1 MSTED
6 RYPVKKDYFNAF
18 IRAAQYI
25 THLTS
30 RQDILAE
37 TGNALVRFYGAS
49 LVGFFELQNGEI
61 TGHHWILPGGI
72 TPGAVDTEG
81 TRKIVR
87 EVLTS
92 GFLETRHLELPPRYS
107 VAFLPITWENQTTAV
122 MLVGHRT
129 SRVIPED
136 LLNTYLAVAGLVS
149 TAISTSVAAFENVAE
164 RKRAEEALCVSEERY
179 RTLFSTMLEGFCIID
194 VIFDARGKPAD
205 YRFLE
210 VNPAFEQQTG
220 LHDAKGKMM
229 RDLAPDHEAHWFEI
243 LGTIAL
249 TGEPARFVN
258 EARALDRWFDV
269 SAVRLGGTESR
280 KVAILFND
288 ISDRIQAEEE
298 LKRRHDALNAAY
310 EELTATQEELR
321 QTNDEL
327 LRNET
332 ALMNRNED
340 LLAMNEEL
348 RAVQD
353 ELTRNEHDLINR
365 NMELGALNEELTAT
379 QEELEKHVGELNRQE
394 KELRE
399 NEIRLQDSLTE
410 KEVLLSEI
418 HHRVKNNLTAFISLL
433 SLEGSYEESPSG
445 RQLKKDLQNRARSMA
460 LIHETLYRT
469 NMFSRVDMGVYLTTL
484 TEQVTGTYLTEKDVR
499 TIVRADDISLDLSR
513 ATPCGLIVNE
523 LITNSFKYAFPES
536 FDTQASRHAPPTII
550 VALSKNDGT
559 YDLTISDNGIGLP
572 PGYDLTKTQSLGLK
586 LVTFLARHQMRA
598 TITVSSEKGTEFLLR
613 FKE

>member
-1 MSTED
+1 MTAED
-6 RYPVKKDYFNAF
+6 TYPAKKDYFNAF
-18 IRAAQYI
+18 IRTAQYI

-30 RQDILAE
+30 RQDILTE
-37 TGNALVRFYGAS
+37 TGNALIRFYSAS
-49 LVGFFELQNGEI
+49 LVGFFELRNGEI
-61 TGHHWILPGGI
+61 TGHHWILPDGI
-72 TPGAVDTEG
+72 AHTAVDSEE

-92 GFLETRHLELPPRYS
+92 GFLEARRLELPSRYS

-164 RKRAEEALCVSEERY
+164 RKRAEEALRESEERY
-179 RTLFSTMLEGFCIID
+179 RTLFSTMLEGFCVID

-220 LHDAKGKMM
+220 LNDAKGKLM
-229 RDLAPDHEAHWFEI
+229 RDLAPDHESHWFEI
-243 LGTIAL
+243 YGNVAL
-249 TGEPARFVN
+249 TGEPARFIN

-269 SAVRLGGTESR
+269 SAVRVGGPESR
-280 KVAILFND
+280 KVAILFNN
-288 ISDRIQAEEE
+288 ISDRILAEEE
-298 LKRRHDALNAAY
+298 LKRRHEALNAAY

-327 LRNET
+327 VRNET

-340 LLAMNEEL
+340 LLAMNQEL
-348 RAVQD
+348 RAVKD
-353 ELTRNEHDLINR
+353 ELTRNEHDLTNR
-365 NMELGALNEELTAT
+365 NMELGALNEELTST
-379 QEELEKHVGELNRQE
+379 QEELERHVGELNRQE

-399 NEIRLQDSLTE
+399 NEVRLQDSLTE

-433 SLEGSYEESPSG
+433 SLEGSYEESPAG

-469 NMFSRVDMGVYLTTL
+469 NMFSRVDMGVYLSTL
-484 TEQVTGTYLTEKDVR
+484 IEKITGTYLTEKNIR
-499 TIVRADDISLDLSR
+499 TTVSVEGISLDLSR

-536 FDTQASRHAPPTII
+536 FDTQASRHALPTIT
-550 VALSKNDGT
+550 VALTKSDGT
-559 YDLTISDNGIGLP
+559 YDLIISDNGIGLP
-572 PGYDLTKTQSLGLK
+572 AGYDLTKTQSLGLK
-586 LVTFLARHQMRA
+586 LVTFLAKHQMRA
-598 TITVSSEKGTEFLLR
+598 TITVNSDKGTKFLLR

>member
-1 MSTED
+1 
-6 RYPVKKDYFNAF
+6 
-18 IRAAQYI
+18 
-25 THLTS
+25 
-30 RQDILAE
+30 
-37 TGNALVRFYGAS
+37 
-49 LVGFFELQNGEI
+49 
-61 TGHHWILPGGI
+61 
-72 TPGAVDTEG
+72 
-81 TRKIVR
+81 
-87 EVLTS
+87 
-92 GFLETRHLELPPRYS
+92 
-107 VAFLPITWENQTTAV
+107 
-122 MLVGHRT
+122 
-129 SRVIPED
+129 
-136 LLNTYLAVAGLVS
+136 
-149 TAISTSVAAFENVAE
+149 
-164 RKRAEEALCVSEERY
+164 
-179 RTLFSTMLEGFCIID
+179 
-194 VIFDARGKPAD
+194 
-205 YRFLE
+205 
-210 VNPAFEQQTG
+210 
-220 LHDAKGKMM
+220 M

-243 LGTIAL
+243 YGTIAM

-288 ISDRIQAEEE
+288 ISDRIHAEEE

-327 LRNET
+327 LRNEI

-353 ELTRNEHDLINR
+353 ELTRNEHDLMNR
-365 NMELGALNEELTAT
+365 NMELGALNEKLTAT
-379 QEELEKHVGELNRQE
+379 QEELERHVGELNRQE

-399 NEIRLQDSLTE
+399 NEVRLQDSLTE

-418 HHRVKNNLTAFISLL
+418 HHRVKNNLSAFISLL

-469 NMFSRVDMGVYLTTL
+469 NMFSRVDMGIYLTTL
-484 TEQVTGTYLTEKDVR
+484 TEQVTGTYFSEKDVR
-499 TIVRADDISLDLSR
+499 TIVIADGINLDLSR

-536 FDTQASRHAPPTII
+536 FDAQASRHAPPTITI
-550 VALSKNDGT
+550 ALSKSNGT
-559 YDLTISDNGIGLP
+559 YDLTISDNGVGLP
-572 PGYDLTKTQSLGLK
+572 AGYDLTKTQSLGLK
-586 LVTFLARHQMRA
+586 LVTFLAKHQMRA
-598 TITVSSEKGTEFLLR
+598 TITVNSDRGTEFLLR
-613 FKE
+613 FEE

>member
-1 MSTED
+1 MSAED
-6 RYPVKKDYFNAF
+6 TYPAKKDYFNAF
-18 IRAAQYI
+18 IRTAQYI

-30 RQDILAE
+30 RQDILTE

-49 LVGFFELQNGEI
+49 LVGFFELQNKEI
-61 TGHHWILPGGI
+61 TGHHWILPDGI
-72 TPGAVDTEG
+72 THDVVTTEG
-81 TRKIVR
+81 TRNIVR
-87 EVLTS
+87 KVLTS
-92 GFLETRHLELPPRYS
+92 GFLEARHLELPIPYS

-129 SRVIPED
+129 SRLIPED

-149 TAISTSVAAFENVAE
+149 IAISTSVAAFENVAE
-164 RKRAEEALCVSEERY
+164 RKRAEVMLRESEERY
-179 RTLFSTMLEGFCIID
+179 RTLFSSMLEGFCVID
-194 VIFDARGKPAD
+194 VIFDARGKPVD

-220 LHDAKGKMM
+220 LTDPKGKLM

-243 LGTIAL
+243 YGNVAL

-269 SAVRLGGTESR
+269 SAVRVGGPESR
-280 KVAILFND
+280 KVAVLFNN
-288 ISDRIQAEEE
+288 ISDRIRAEEE
-298 LKRRHDALNAAY
+298 LKRRHEALNAAY

-327 LRNET
+327 VRNET

-353 ELTRNEHDLINR
+353 ELTRNEHDLMNR
-365 NMELGALNEELTAT
+365 NMELGALNEKLTAT
-379 QEELEKHVGELNRQE
+379 QEELERHVGELNRQE

-399 NEIRLQDSLTE
+399 NEVRLQDSLTE

-418 HHRVKNNLTAFISLL
+418 HHRVKNNLSAFISLL

-469 NMFSRVDMGVYLTTL
+469 NMFSRVDMGIYLTTL
-484 TEQVTGTYLTEKDVR
+484 TEQVTGTYFSEKDVR
-499 TIVRADDISLDLSR
+499 TIVIADGINLDLSR

-536 FDTQASRHAPPTII
+536 FDAQASRHAPPTITI
-550 VALSKNDGT
+550 ALSKSNGT
-559 YDLTISDNGIGLP
+559 YDLTISDNGVGLP
-572 PGYDLTKTQSLGLK
+572 AGYDLTKTQSLGLK
-586 LVTFLARHQMRA
+586 LVTFLAKHQMRA
-598 TITVSSEKGTEFLLR
+598 TITVNSDRGTEFLLR